1 MSPSYRYTHM
11 RLEAYCHALTHAV
24 SRLTT
29 GSHLPTFRSGQTG
42 VLSVGRPLSLRFIN
56 FLNRRMI
63 SERSR
68 RKDESGPS
76 DDLLLESIRRKDQQ
90 AMADVFDRYGGMVYS
105 VALRVLKDKE
115 QAEDVMQDIFFQ
127 LWSKPAA
134 YVQGRGSLGAW
145 LLVVARNRAID
156 KLRRRKASDSPDDI
170 VLLSHT
176 DLAAEAERNVLMEKV
191 RDVLKNLPPEQLKS
205 LELAYFQGLSHSEIA
220 EQTGDPLGTVKTRIR
235 LALIGLRK
243 ALAA

>member
-1 MSPSYRYTHM
+1 MMT
-11 RLEAYCHALTHAV
+11 
-24 SRLTT
+24 
-29 GSHLPTFRSGQTG
+29 
-42 VLSVGRPLSLRFIN
+42 
-56 FLNRRMI
+56 
-63 SERSR
+63 SERSY
-68 RKDESGPS
+68 RKDGSGPS
-76 DDLLLESIRRKDQQ
+76 DDLLLENIRRKDQQ

-127 LWSKPAA
+127 LWSKPDA

-156 KLRRRKASDSPDDI
+156 KLRQRKACDSPDDV

-191 RDVLKNLPPEQLKS
+191 RNVLKSLPPEQLKS
-205 LELAYFQGLSHSEIA
+205 IELAYFQGLSHSEIA
-220 EQTGDPLGTVKTRIR
+220 EKTGDPLGTVKTRIR